1 MTGLLSRRAVIALW
15 ALTLL
20 AICVGITFKPGK
32 LYRTFATAGEH
43 FRNGEQLY
51 PRTLEDAAELERQ
64 RLELFRY
71 TPLVAA
77 SFVPFSFL
85 PESVGAI
92 LWRAFQALALLLALR
107 EWAKISVPPVPW
119 PALALFVLPL
129 AAGNFHNAQV
139 NPLVLAMMLFGVAA
153 FARDRYWLSAA
164 AIAVATAYK
173 VYPISLG
180 LLLCVIEPRKY
191 TPKLL
196 LFAVLGFVLPFGV
209 QSPSYVWE
217 QYKGLEL
224 ILRIDDRSMQPMHDG
239 YYDVQ
244 KLLRLYGW
252 TIPLA
257 AYRAIEVAA
266 GCAAAGFVF
275 WGRRRGWS
283 RGLQLHAC
291 AGLGMLWCT
300 LFGPS
305 TESATYMLL
314 APLVAHAVIDVTGRP
329 LWERIAVRGAYALF
343 IGAQMVVWFP
353 REISDPIRGTL
364 IPQAHAAFVLLIW
377 FVWRVVQEGRSTN
390 LTDVTDPNSVPSV

>member
-1 MTGLLSRRAVIALW
+1 MTGLLSRRTVVALW
-15 ALTLL
+15 ALALL
-20 AICVGITFKPGK
+20 AISVAVSIKPGK

-43 FRNGEQLY
+43 FRKGEPLY
-51 PRTLEDAAELERQ
+51 PSTLEDAAELDRQ
-64 RLELFRY
+64 HLELFRY
-71 TPLVAA
+71 TPLIAA
-77 SFVPFSFL
+77 SFIPLSFL
-85 PESVGAI
+85 PDSVGAI
-92 LWRAFQALALLLALR
+92 LWRIFQALALLLALR
-107 EWAKISVPPVPW
+107 EWAKTCVPPVPW
-119 PALALFVLPL
+119 PALALLVLPL

-139 NPLVLAMMLFGVAA
+139 NPLVLAMMLFGVVT
-153 FARDRYWLSAA
+153 FARDRYWLSAV

-180 LLLCVIEPRKY
+180 LLLCVLEPKKY

-196 LFAVLGFVLPFGV
+196 LFGVLAFVLPFGL

-217 QYKGLEL
+217 QYEGLEV
-224 ILRIDDRSMQPMHDG
+224 ILRIDDRSMQPMHEG

-252 TIPLA
+252 TIPLT
-257 AYRAIEVAA
+257 AYRAIEAAA
-266 GCAAAGFVF
+266 GCAAAAFVY

-283 RGLQLHAC
+283 RALQLHAC

-314 APLVAHAVIDVTGRP
+314 APLVAHAVIDVTGRA
-329 LWERIAVRGAYALF
+329 LRERIAVRGAYAVF
-343 IGAQMVVWFP
+343 IGSQMVVWFP

-364 IPQAHAAFVLLIW
+364 IPQAHATLVLLIW
-377 FVWRVVQEGRSTN
+377 FVWRVVQEGRAMDVADKKSVAST
-390 LTDVTDPNSVPSV
+390 